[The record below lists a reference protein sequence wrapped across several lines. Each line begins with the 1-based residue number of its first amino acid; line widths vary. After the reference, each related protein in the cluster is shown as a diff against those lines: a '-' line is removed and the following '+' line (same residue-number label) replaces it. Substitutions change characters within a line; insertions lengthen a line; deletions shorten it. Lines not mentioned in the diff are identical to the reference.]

1 MIKIG
6 RFYKERIISLID
18 KNRQSSE
25 AVFFINFKGIDS
37 GNLNLL
43 RSSLKD
49 RQAKLLVSRN
59 RLIKLAFS
67 NIEGDINRFL
77 AEETGLVYSMPE
89 SLVDTAKALF
99 DFKKENEAFQIKGG
113 IINEETV
120 GVGELESISKLP
132 SRAALL
138 SMAVNCIATPLIST
152 VNTLNQII
160 LKFVWAVQEIKKKK
174 DGEGSPKPR

>member
-37 GNLNLL
+37 GNLNIL
-43 RSSLKD
+43 RSSLRD

-59 RLIKLAFS
+59 RLMKLAFS
-67 NIEGDINRFL
+67 NIEGDINSL
-77 AEETGLVYSMPE
+77 LTKETGIVYSMTGA
-89 SLVDTAKALF
+89 LVDTAKVLF
-99 DFKKENEAFQIKGG
+99 DFKKENETFQIKGG
-113 IINEETV
+113 IIDEKTV
-120 GVGELESISKLP
+120 GVEELESISKLP
-132 SRAALL
+132 SRIALL
-138 SMAVNCIATPLIST
+138 SMTVNCIAAPLILT

-160 LKFVWAVQEIKKKK
+160 LKFVWAVEEIRKKK
-174 DGEGSPKPR
+174 EQHLSE